1 MQKKPFSQASEN
13 NQQPILEVLLR
24 VFADRKQLL
33 EIGSGTG
40 QHAVYCAPR
49 LPRLIWQ
56 TADLEANHP
65 GINAWIDD
73 CPAENILR
81 PIPLNADHPP
91 WPVSTVDAIF
101 TANTCHIMAWE
112 SVVNLFAGLDSILAP
127 DALVAIYGPFNYN
140 GQFTSDS
147 NARFDLWLKQQVP
160 HQGIRDF
167 EAVNCLAENIGLTLV
182 EDNPMPANNRLL
194 VWKKD

>member
-1 MQKKPFSQASEN
+1 MVQKPFSQACEN
-13 NQQPILEVLLR
+13 NQQPILEVLLQ
-24 VFADRKQLL
+24 VFSDRKRVL

-49 LPRLIWQ
+49 LPHLIWQ

-65 GINAWIDD
+65 GINSWLDEST
-73 CPAENILR
+73 AENLRR
-81 PIPLNADHPP
+81 PILLNADHPP
-91 WPVSTVDAIF
+91 WTVDTVDAVF

-112 SVVNLFAGLDSILAP
+112 SVVNLFTGLDSILAP
-127 DALVAIYGPFNYN
+127 GAIVAIYGPFNYD

-167 EAVNCLAENIGLTLV
+167 EAINSLAENIGLALV

>member
-1 MQKKPFSQASEN
+1 MVQKPFSQACEN
-13 NQQPILEVLLR
+13 NQKPILEVLLQ
-24 VFADRKQLL
+24 VFSDRKRVL

-49 LPRLIWQ
+49 LPHLIWQ

-65 GINAWIDD
+65 GINSWLDEST
-73 CPAENILR
+73 AENLRR
-81 PIPLNADHPP
+81 PILLNADHPP
-91 WPVSTVDAIF
+91 WAVDTVDAVF

-112 SVVNLFAGLDSILAP
+112 SVESLFAGLDSILAP
-127 DALVAIYGPFNYN
+127 GAVVAIYGPFNYD

-147 NARFDLWLKQQVP
+147 NARFDLWLKQQVS

-167 EAVNCLAENIGLTLV
+167 EAINSLAENIGLALV